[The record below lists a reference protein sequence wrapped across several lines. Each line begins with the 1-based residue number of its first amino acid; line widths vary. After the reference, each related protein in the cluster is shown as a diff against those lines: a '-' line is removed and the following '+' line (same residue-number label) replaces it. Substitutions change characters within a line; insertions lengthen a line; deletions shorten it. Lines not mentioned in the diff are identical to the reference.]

1 MAEATKGQKRL
12 MVGLFTFAV
21 VMTILG
27 IAVIWFLSGL

>member
-12 MVGLFTFAV
+12 MMGLFAV
-21 VMTILG
+21 AVLMTILG

>member
-12 MVGLFTFAV
+12 IIGLFAFAV

>member
-12 MVGLFTFAV
+12 MVGLFAFAV

>member
-12 MVGLFTFAV
+12 MMGLFAFAI

-27 IAVIWFLSGL
+27 IAVIWFLSGM